1 MKKNILLLL
10 CFISL
15 FHVSKAQN
23 AINSYWETNGQVNAT
38 AKLNNKLYIGGEFSY
53 VGPSS
58 GCFGAFNTSSNQV
71 TFNNTK
77 ITGQVTASVSDN
89 AGNVYLAGD
98 FSINGSQRKSLAK
111 FSSAMVYD
119 PNFQFT
125 FDGAL
130 LQLAVNNNNLFLAG
144 QFSTVNSS
152 VRNGLAA
159 IDLSSNTLTP
169 FSPNPDGQI
178 KTLQSANGVLFVG
191 GSFNSISNTSR
202 ASFAAYDGS
211 KNLLPLNLN
220 VLGSISSVA
229 VSDSLLFV
237 AGQFD
242 SIAGVE
248 RKNLAS
254 FNILTGN
261 LRSWRADVTGM
272 VNEMA
277 INQSSL
283 YLAGNFYQV
292 GIQIRS
298 NLAACNLFT
307 GAVVSSFNPGVDS
320 EIKAIEIKNG
330 NAYLAGSF
338 SSIGSSQK
346 PYLAAVTLSD
356 GSFIGNLPKTNGE
369 VSNLLFAGDILIATG
384 SFSSY
389 GGISANN
396 FITLDFQTG
405 SPLSTSMEIDG
416 PIYDLEIIGSD
427 LLVAGN
433 FNNINSTSR
442 VGVAIVDTALFLPN
456 SWNPNCDGAVND
468 VLILGNTI
476 YLAGEFTH
484 LGSDER
490 NYLALVN
497 STSGIMTTWNP
508 NPNGP
513 VKKLLLN
520 QTQLYALGNFDLI
533 GTTTRKNIASFDLSN
548 NGSLRSWSVNA
559 DSTIT
564 DMASNNS
571 AILIGGLFTQIGTS
585 QRNYLAAIDTS
596 SSANI
601 LSWSPQVSGEV
612 YSLDQNAGFVYVG
625 GNFNTNLARGFT
637 CFQTSNSTEVNFP
650 VKLESG
656 SVRKMRHQGNRL
668 YISGSFALAETGKE
682 NFAAIQ
688 LSVETPTIQASNLI
702 LVQNTPNS
710 LSFKFT
716 KGNGT
721 NSIILAKEGSAVDT
735 IPSDG
740 IGYNANLQF
749 GSGESIGSSFIIY
762 TGTDTTFTVTGLNP
776 NTTYHFAVYA
786 YNGFGANSHFLLSN
800 PARSSQ
806 TTIAGYTPPTLAA
819 TNIQFSNITLNQM
832 TIKWTKG
839 NGTERYVIM
848 RESNAVNGTPSDS
861 TSYNA
866 NSNFGSGDDIGNG
879 NYIVFGG
886 TQDSVIVN
894 GLKHSTTYHVKVFE
908 YNGSGLYTRVLTTGT
923 SSSAN
928 TLTPAAEP
936 TNSATALAISNV
948 TANSMQLNW
957 TAGNG
962 AGRVVVASMGAPVGT
977 LPLDGETYFTDNT
990 FNGSSSF
997 LSNNE
1002 RVVYIGTGNQVT
1014 VSGLDPSTVYHF
1026 AVLEFNGNGFT
1037 INYQSSGFPTANRQ
1051 TLTNLNFPTIPS
1063 KNITFTTINQDS
1075 FEFSW
1080 TIGNGQNRLVVMRKD
1095 LSINELPANGF
1106 TYQANNEF
1114 GTGDSLLEGS
1124 RIVYA
1129 GNGNSLLV
1137 YNLEPKTTY
1146 HIAIFEYNNSDIGPL
1161 YLTDSFA
1168 NANNKTLNPVG
1179 IQKIKGTGSIM
1190 VYPNPSKD
1198 GNITISF
1205 SKTLLTDAKVTI
1217 YDITGRS
1224 VFESN
1229 LSVENN
1235 NKYPLNL
1242 SSLSTGEYLV
1252 KVVSGDDYFVSKISI
1267 Q

>member
-1 MKKNILLLL
+1 MKKNILLLV

-15 FHVSKAQN
+15 FHVSNAQN

-38 AKLNNKLYIGGEFSY
+38 AKLNGKLFVGGEFTY

-58 GCFGAFNTSSNQV
+58 GCFGAFNTASNQI

-77 ITGQVTASVSDN
+77 ITGQITATVSDN
-89 AGNVYLAGD
+89 AGNIYLAGD

-111 FSSAMVYD
+111 FSSSMVYD
-119 PNFQFT
+119 ASFNFT
-125 FDGAL
+125 FDG
-130 LQLAVNNNNLFLAG
+130 QLVKMAVNNNNLFVAG
-144 QFSTVNSS
+144 QFSMVNNQM
-152 VRNGLAA
+152 RNGIAA
-159 IDLSSNTLTP
+159 IDLSANTLTT
-169 FSPNPDGQI
+169 FAPNPDGQI
-178 KTLQSANGVLFVG
+178 NTLHSANGVLYVG
-191 GSFNSISNTSR
+191 GNFNVLSGSPRTSFG
-202 ASFAAYDGS
+202 AYDGS
-211 KNLLPLNLN
+211 RNLLPLNLHL
-220 VLGSISSVA
+220 VGSVSAIA

-237 AGQFD
+237 AGSFD
-242 SIAGVE
+242 SIAGTE
-248 RKNLAS
+248 RTNLAS
-254 FNILTGN
+254 FNLLTGN
-261 LRSWRADVTGM
+261 LRSWRADVVGQ

-277 INQSSL
+277 FNQSNL

-298 NLAACNLFT
+298 NLAACNLYT
-307 GAVVSSFNPGVDS
+307 AAVVSSFNPGVDS
-320 EIKAIEIKNG
+320 EIKSLKIKNG
-330 NAYLAGSF
+330 NLYLGGSF
-338 SSIGSSQK
+338 SSIGTNQK
-346 PYLAAVTLSD
+346 PYLAAITISD
-356 GSFIGNLPKTNGE
+356 GTLTGNLPKTNGE
-369 VSNLLFAGDILIATG
+369 VNNLLWAGDVLISTG

-389 GGISANN
+389 GGVNANN
-396 FITLDFQTG
+396 FIALDYETG
-405 SPLSTSMEIDG
+405 TPVASSMEIDG
-416 PIYDLEIIGSD
+416 PIYDMEIIGSD
-427 LLVAGN
+427 LMVAGN
-433 FNNINSTSR
+433 FNNINNTSR

-456 SWNPNCDGAVND
+456 SWNPNCDAAVND

-484 LGSDER
+484 LGTDER

-497 STSGIMTTWNP
+497 STSGAMTTWNP
-508 NPNGP
+508 NPDGP

-520 QTQLYALGNFDLI
+520 QTQLYALGTFNLI
-533 GTTTRKNIASFDLSN
+533 GSSARKNIASFDLSN
-548 NGSLRSWSVNA
+548 NGSLRSWSINA

-564 DMASNNS
+564 DMAPNGN

-596 SSANI
+596 TSANI
-601 LSWSPQVSGEV
+601 LSWSPQLSGEV

-625 GNFNTNLARGFT
+625 GNFNTNIATGFT

-656 SVRKMRHQGNRL
+656 SVRKMLHQGNRL
-668 YISGSFALAETGKE
+668 YISGAFALNETGKE

-688 LSVETPTIQASNLI
+688 LNVETPTIQASNLT

-710 LSFKFT
+710 LSFRYT

-721 NSIILAKEGSAVDT
+721 NSIILVKEGAAVDT
-735 IPSDG
+735 IPGDG
-740 IGYNANLQF
+740 LGYNANLQF
-749 GSGESIGSSFIIY
+749 GSGESLGSSFVLY

-786 YNGFGANSHFLLSN
+786 YNGFGANSHYLISN

-819 TNIQFSNITLNQM
+819 SNIQFSNITLNQM
-832 TIKWTKG
+832 TIKWTNG
-839 NGTERYVIM
+839 NGSARYVVMAENSAIDKIP
-848 RESNAVNGTPSDS
+848 ADS
-861 TSYNA
+861 VSLNA
-866 NSNFGSGDDIGNG
+866 NSTFSSGDDLGN
-879 NYIVFGG
+879 NNFIVFSGA
-886 TQDSVIVN
+886 QDSVIVV
-894 GLKHSTTYHVKVFE
+894 GLKHSTTYHVKIFE
-908 YNGSGLYTRVLTTGT
+908 YNGNGIYTRVLSNGT
-923 SSSAN
+923 SASAN

-957 TAGNG
+957 TSGNG
-962 AGRVVVASMGAPVGT
+962 TGRIVVASMGAPVST

-1002 RVVYIGTGNQVT
+1002 RVVYVGTGTQVT

-1026 AVLEFNGNGFT
+1026 AVLEFNGSGLT
-1037 INYQSSGFPTANRQ
+1037 TNYQSNGFPTANRQ

-1080 TIGNGQNRLVVMRKD
+1080 TVGNGQNRLVAMRKD
-1095 LSINELPANGF
+1095 IAVSEFPANGL
-1106 TYQANNEF
+1106 TYLANNEF
-1114 GTGDSLLEGS
+1114 GAGDSLLEGS

-1129 GNGNSLLV
+1129 GSGNSLLV
-1137 YNLEPKTTY
+1137 YNLEPNTVY
-1146 HIAIFEYNNSDIGPL
+1146 QIAIFEYNNTDLGPL
-1161 YLTDSFA
+1161 YLKDSFA
-1168 NANNKTLNPVG
+1168 IANNKTLNPVG
-1179 IQKIKGTGSIM
+1179 IQKVKGTGSIM

-1198 GNITISF
+1198 GNLTISF
-1205 SKTLLTDAKVTI
+1205 SKALKENAKITI
-1217 YDITGRS
+1217 YDITGRAIS
-1224 VFESN
+1224 ESY
-1229 LSVENN
+1229 LSIENN
-1235 NKYPLNL
+1235 NKYSLNL
-1242 SSLSTGEYLV
+1242 SNLTTGEYLV
-1252 KVVSGDDYFVSKISI
+1252 KVISGEDYFVSKISI